1 MYLFDFKELQVGDC
15 CMLLGMVWVKVDVY
29 VDESGNSCQVTDLE
43 QASWQAEGFEQNRDR
58 VRIVN

>member
-1 MYLFDFKELQVGDC
+1 
-15 CMLLGMVWVKVDVY
+15 MLLGMVWVKVDVY